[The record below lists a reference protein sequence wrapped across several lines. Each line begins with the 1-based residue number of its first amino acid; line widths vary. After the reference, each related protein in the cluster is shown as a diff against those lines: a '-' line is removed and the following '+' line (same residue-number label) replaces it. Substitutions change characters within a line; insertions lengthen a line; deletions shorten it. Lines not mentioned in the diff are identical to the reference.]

1 MKKREE
7 GGRWCV
13 GRVMESV
20 RERGT
25 NVCSPNS
32 AGHQLKSASTTEM
45 YIQALLLGCRCVE
58 LDCWPT
64 SDGEDITIT
73 HGGTLCGKVSFK
85 VRVGLG
91 GGYVRREGG
100 GWGGEGV

>member
-1 MKKREE
+1 M
-7 GGRWCV
+7 
-13 GRVMESV
+13 
-20 RERGT
+20 RER
-25 NVCSPNS
+25 VASMCSPYS

-85 VRVGLG
+85 VR
-91 GGYVRREGG
+91 
-100 GWGGEGV
+100 GGEGV